1 MSILSAGNSSIS
13 IGIGDAGRASEVVF
27 GIEIKVVGIG
37 MLSLGFEIFGSGTL
51 ARFSSDEGELA

>member
-13 IGIGDAGRASEVVF
+13 IGIGDAGRAGEVVF

-37 MLSLGFEIFGSGTL
+37 LLL
-51 ARFSSDEGELA
+51 